1 MIWSRKFRIA
11 VPSACYVKSSE
22 SLSASS
28 LKTFGHLLPYGL
40 RHWRGLA
47 VVLATMLLSV
57 GLDVLKPWP
66 TKLLVD
72 NVLGDQPVPGGL
84 GNLLAML
91 PQSNGI
97 HGLLIWVCIST
108 VVIFLA
114 GMLMSMATTVAAVA
128 FGQRMTYDL
137 GADLFL
143 HLQRLS
149 LIFHSRRSVG
159 DTIAR
164 VTGDPYCVQV
174 LITGVLLPLLQSVAA
189 LLTMFFVM
197 YQLEPRMTL
206 LALTVVPLMVLNI
219 WVFGKRMRTRGRR
232 RRDLEARMMS
242 VVQVAL
248 NAIPA
253 VQAFTREEQ
262 EHALFQRHAA
272 DTVAAYKEATLADM
286 WFKFFVG
293 LVTAVGTA
301 GIMWFGAQS
310 ALDGRITVGTI
321 LVFLAYLAS
330 LYGPLSSITYTA
342 STLQYAAANAER
354 VVEILHTPLDVRDL
368 PDAQDIRLRGHVRYE
383 NVEFGY
389 DPGQPVLK
397 GVSFEAKPGEV
408 VAIVGPSGGGKTT
421 LANLLVRFF
430 DPWSGRVTIDGHD
443 LRHLKVKSLRQ
454 QVAIVLQDPF
464 IFPLSVADNI
474 AYGRP
479 DARREQIEVAAASA
493 AAEPFIRKLPDQFE
507 SVVGERGATLSA
519 GEKQRL
525 SIARAFL
532 KDAPILILDEPT
544 SALDARTERQLLDV
558 LDSLMKDRTTFIIA
572 HRLST
577 IRNANRIL
585 VIDRGEIIEQGR
597 HQDLLGQ
604 NGLYASLYRQQM
616 EVVAAVSDRGP
627 QLQTVAIN
635 GPTGNGQAEINNKLE
650 KASSHGE

>member
-1 MIWSRKFRIA
+1 VTFLLKKLIRTGKPKTIIKG
-11 VPSACYVKSSE
+11 ACLVKSGE
-22 SLSASS
+22 NATASS
-28 LKTFGHLLPYGL
+28 LKTFGQLLPYGL

-47 VVLATMLLSV
+47 VVLITMLLSV

-66 TKLLVD
+66 LKLLVD
-72 NVLGDQPVPGGL
+72 NVLGGQEVPAGFDRV
-84 GNLLAML
+84 LAVL
-91 PQSNGI
+91 PWSPGVK
-97 HGLLIWVCIST
+97 GLLVWVCVST
-108 VVIFLA
+108 VLIFLA
-114 GMLMSMATTVAAVA
+114 GMLMSMATTVASVA

-164 VTGDPYCVQV
+164 VTGDPYCIQV
-174 LITGVLLPLLQSVAA
+174 LITGVLLPLLQSMAA
-189 LLTMFFVM
+189 LVTMFIVM

-219 WVFGKRMRTRGRR
+219 WLFGKRMRTRGRR

-262 EHALFQRHAA
+262 EHALFQSHAA

-293 LVTAVGTA
+293 LVTAIGTA
-301 GIMWFGAQS
+301 AIMWIGTQAV
-310 ALDGRITVGTI
+310 LDGRITVGTI

-330 LYGPLSSITYTA
+330 LYGPLNSITYTA

-368 PDAQDIRLRGHVRYE
+368 PDARDVKLRGHVCYE
-383 NVEFGY
+383 NVVFGY
-389 DPGQPVLK
+389 EPAQSVLK
-397 GVSFEAKPGEV
+397 GISFEAKPGEI

-430 DPWSGRVTIDGHD
+430 DPWSGRITIDGHD
-443 LRHLKVKSLRQ
+443 LRNLQVRSLRQ

-479 DARREQIEVAAASA
+479 AARREEIMAAAA
-493 AAEPFIRKLPDQFE
+493 AAAADHFILNLPQAFDA
-507 SVVGERGATLSA
+507 VVGERGATLSA

-532 KDAPILILDEPT
+532 KDAPILLLDEPT

-558 LDSLMKDRTTFIIA
+558 LDSLMKYRTTFIIA

-585 VIDRGEIIEQGR
+585 VIDHGEIVEHGR
-597 HQDLLGQ
+597 HEELVAR

-616 EVVAAVSDRGP
+616 DLSPAGSTSVTSAAD
-627 QLQTVAIN
+627 
-635 GPTGNGQAEINNKLE
+635 NGQPAPTKTPQ
-650 KASSHGE
+650 KV